1 MDYGYCM
8 DPGMAQKI
16 EAVLDRVKEPESQ
29 LSISQLGLVK
39 KVRYNKVRR
48 KLSVFINTIQPG
60 KCACTVITALLL
72 STILKSLTSEFKKE
86 FPDLGIEML

>member
-1 MDYGYCM
+1 MDSA
-8 DPGMAQKI
+8 MAQKI

-39 KVRYNKVRR
+39 KVRYNKGRR

-72 STILKSLTSEFKKE
+72 NTILKSLATEFRKE
-86 FPDLGIEML
+86 FPDLGVEML